1 MTIDTF
7 TLHRFPFFRRFAA
20 IVIASGIVLAAACA
34 QAQNGCQTGADAMA
48 NAYVRSNGIYA
59 LYFGDLESYVAE
71 NRAHFA
77 ENGDAIRCAWAMSAA
92 LLRGAVQSYDPNA
105 LRRQQEL
112 NAQLGAMGISPGAAQ
127 PNASMMFYEMG
138 QQIAWLADVLP
149 AASRGNYGPLHTPVT
164 ETQRMKAFATQ
175 MLQSLLQDPVMRQTF
190 AQMEPLIREAA
201 QMEYKQLMVIAAGL

>member
-20 IVIASGIVLAAACA
+20 IVVASGIVLAAACA
-34 QAQNGCQTGADAMA
+34 QAQNGCLTGADAMA
-48 NAYVRSNGIYA
+48 NAYVRSNGIYV

-71 NRAHFA
+71 NRALFA
-77 ENGDAIRCAWAMSAA
+77 ENGDAIRCARAVSAA
-92 LLRGAVQSYDPNA
+92 LLQGAIQTYDANA

-112 NAQLGAMGISPGAAQ
+112 NARLGGMGISPGAAQ
-127 PNASMMFYEMG
+127 PTASIMFREMG

-164 ETQRMKAFATQ
+164 ETQRMKAFANQ
-175 MLQSLLQDPVMRQTF
+175 MLQSMLQDPYMRQTF
-190 AQMEPLIREAA
+190 ILMEPLIREAA
-201 QMEYKQLMVIAAGL
+201 QMEYQQLIAIAAGL